1 MKGLPNGSHC
11 LLHEP
16 EPGQVKEEIQKVE
29 EESLAIYSGVLMN
42 RRYLIG
48 TQFIVLTVQSTFQ
61 ALYNNMGRTT
71 PYR

>member
-1 MKGLPNGSHC
+1 MSRSL
-11 LLHEP
+11 
-16 EPGQVKEEIQKVE
+16 VKSERKYKKV

-61 ALYNNMGRTT
+61 ALYKNMGRTT
-71 PYR
+71 PDR